1 MQKKE
6 EKKEKN
12 IQKSNTIIS
21 RSDNIIEGLF
31 GNFFS
36 KCKSFDVLDFYNKLL
51 YTIIPFYIRV
61 IGYGFL

>member
-36 KCKSFDVLDFYNKLL
+36 KCKSFDVLDFYNKLA
-51 YTIIPFYIRV
+51 
-61 IGYGFL
+61 